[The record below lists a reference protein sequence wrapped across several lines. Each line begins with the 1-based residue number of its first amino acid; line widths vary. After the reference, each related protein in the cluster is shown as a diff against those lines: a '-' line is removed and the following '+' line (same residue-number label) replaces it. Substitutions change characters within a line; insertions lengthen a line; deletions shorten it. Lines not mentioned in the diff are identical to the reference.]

1 LRQALAGVPYLE
13 CDDLVG
19 GCVVVDQTSADLP
32 PFGGVVSIAVPLI
45 ASLPEAPDVSIVRL
59 RATLGPDGVTYYE
72 HVPGE
77 TLDYQPPGILLPPT
91 CPRGGFP
98 FAAQFNF
105 VDGSHASA
113 RTVDPCPAK
122 VARRGR
128 RR

>member
-1 LRQALAGVPYLE
+1 MACGRRLLASHTSSATTSSVAASWSIRPQPTCLR
-13 CDDLVG
+13 
-19 GCVVVDQTSADLP
+19 SA
-32 PFGGVVSIAVPLI
+32 
-45 ASLPEAPDVSIVRL
+45 VRL